1 MKKNLSLKILV
12 LIVSMLI
19 WMQQMFLKNHT
30 QKIFV
35 PILFENIPEDLIV
48 MNDDNLNI
56 SLSLEGRGMDI
67 LFFKIAQPLNK
78 LKAEELHDG
87 KIIILVHEENVEF
100 PQRIKIDLK
109 AMNYRGF
116 DWIMLDRLV
125 TKTKPIQLKYAST
138 KDEDFFYK
146 NKILTNEVKVKLK
159 GPLSLLNEIKK
170 IETQKISKK
179 MLRDGKVKVS
189 LIKPVGKVEFENNDI
204 VFDVLQKK
212 IITKTISLI
221 PVKFPINENISI
233 IPQKVSIMVRG
244 PEDIVNKLDKRKIS
258 AHIEINKAKSNDFV
272 DIKFDIPTGVKLIDH
287 TPQKIQIIRN
297 D

>member
-1 MKKNLSLKILV
+1 
-12 LIVSMLI
+12 
-19 WMQQMFLKNHT
+19 MFLKNHT

-67 LFFKIAQPLNK
+67 LFFKIAQPFYKLNAK
-78 LKAEELHDG
+78 DFRYGKNIIELQ
-87 KIIILVHEENVEF
+87 EENLEY

-109 AMNYRGF
+109 AMNYTGF